1 MKYKYYLRGL
11 GIGILVAT
19 LILTLSGKGS
29 SKASSSSAAAET
41 PSEEKTLAEVA
52 AEPKEQ
58 KEPKEAEEEAPLQQ
72 TVLEVDGS
80 AFAEDEKE
88 YWEENA
94 AASDVS
100 DEERPENDEAEAESL
115 ENIEAETETESLA
128 IIEAEPEDTA
138 ADVGETSNIV
148 EEIIV
153 KAPQEEEPQPENEET
168 NVSPGESVQVIIPK
182 GAGSRKTAEVLKK
195 AGLVPNAVEF
205 DDYLCKHRYDT
216 KIHSGA
222 KTIPGGASYEEIAKI
237 ITTGN

>member
-94 AASDVS
+94 AASDVP
-100 DEERPENDEAEAESL
+100 DEESPENDEAEAESL
-115 ENIEAETETESLA
+115 GNTEGETEGLA
-128 IIEAEPEDTA
+128 IIEAETEDTA
-138 ADVGETSNIV
+138 ADEGETSNIV

-153 KAPQEEEPQPENEET
+153 KAPQEEEPQPENEEV